1 MACILYVRMD
11 PIFARHEEDRLLLHT
26 PVDRQKKL
34 LLVASLGC

>member
-1 MACILYVRMD
+1 MARIRYVGMH